1 MIPRKLKC
9 KKCKNKLCRQ
19 EFTPVRPL
27 QYLCGEMSC
36 TISYA
41 NASKSRREAQERTNE
56 RRLIR
61 EARDKQK
68 KLSAWLKDVERH
80 CNKLVRYRDKDDGC
94 ISCGTRNPNIQYAAG
109 HFRTVKAA
117 PQLRFNLD
125 NIHKQCNYRCNSM
138 LSSNRENYEP
148 ALIKKIGQERVDALK
163 NNNEIH
169 RYTIEECKE
178 LIIHFKQLY
187 KELQHASSE

>member
-1 MIPRKLKC
+1 MTPRKLKP
-9 KKCKNKLCRQ
+9 KKCKVCKQ
-19 EFTPVRPL
+19 EFMPFQPL
-27 QYLCGEMSC
+27 QFICLEMSC
-36 TISYA
+36 LTSYT
-41 NASKSRREAQERTNE
+41 NACKQRAETRRRTNE

-61 EARDKQK
+61 EARLKNK
-68 KLSAWLKDVERH
+68 KRSEWLKDVEH
-80 CNKLVRYRDKDDGC
+80 WCNKVVRYRDKDDGC

-125 NIHKQCNYRCNSM
+125 NIHRQCNYHCNSK
-138 LSSNRENYEP
+138 LSGNRENYEP
-148 ALIKKIGQERVDALK
+148 ALVKKIGQERVDALK

-178 LIIHFKQLY
+178 LIIYFKQLY
-187 KELQHASSE
+187 KELQHASS